1 MFGRASCNTSP
12 GYNEQD
18 TLHGETNGPETT
30 SHRDPL
36 ARQSIDRV
44 AQKYRLPMTPVIKQI
59 SCVRLMTSIS
69 GRTINIQ

>member
-1 MFGRASCNTSP
+1 MPLASCNTSP

-36 ARQSIDRV
+36 ASQSIDRV
-44 AQKYRLPMTPVIKQI
+44 AQKYRLPEIKQI
-59 SCVRLMTSIS
+59 SCVRLVRGLS